1 MDLVDVSV
9 LLFYLREY
17 FSVGLN
23 KFRFIHEDQDHSSK
37 SDKRLASVM
46 RGTVQG
52 SVYWTKRSFSNA
64 KK

>member
-9 LLFYLREY
+9 LLFYFREY
-17 FSVGLN
+17 FSLGLN

-52 SVYWTKRSFSNA
+52 SVY
-64 KK
+64 